1 MGMITCVCDKSFEA
15 DLPESVEL
23 STSTDILS
31 RIFDGT
37 FLNFTCPHC
46 GYTVK
51 PEVPLRLTDSS
62 RGIDIFLVP
71 ERDRDKFL
79 LGNTEYHSAGR
90 IVIGYSELVEKL
102 KIYAASL
109 DDSAV
114 ELIKYYLLA
123 KAGGGI
129 APKIYF
135 QGCDDG
141 DLEFDIFGLRDDE
154 IGRARVPRELYE
166 KSVKELPEKQRQE
179 PFSSFLSPPY
189 VSITK
194 VEIEESER

>member
-1 MGMITCVCDKSFEA
+1 MGMITCVCEKSFEA

-23 STSTDILS
+23 STTTDTVE

-46 GYTVK
+46 GYSVK
-51 PEVPLRLTDSS
+51 PEVPMRFTDSS
-62 RGIDIFLVP
+62 RDIDIFLVP
-71 ERDRDKFL
+71 ERDRNSFL
-79 LGNTEYHSAGR
+79 LGHTEYHSPGR

-102 KIYAASL
+102 KVYAASL

-123 KAGGGI
+123 KAGAGATPI
-129 APKIYF
+129 IYF
-135 QGCDDG
+135 RGCEEG
-141 DLEFDIFGLRDDE
+141 DLLFDIFGVRDDE
-154 IGRARVPRELYE
+154 VGRARVPRELYE
-166 KSVKELPEKQRQE
+166 KSVKEFSEKRRQE
-179 PFSSFLSPPY
+179 PFSSILTPPY

-194 VEIEESER
+194 VEIEES